1 MYSWYPTLHLV
12 TQNKGQ
18 KSCCYGDGYHTSDT
32 FLWNLPQ
39 NNFSC
44 LELADRP
51 VSPPNLMLTT
61 IDGNVT
67 LTWSRPLN
75 IPQSVS
81 VTYVVKQTSITRP
94 NVIHGPVNTSMTFAI
109 LREDDA
115 MECETFTFIV
125 TASNMAGVST
135 PARIKE
141 TIPICKFW
149 PLNVGKSH
157 LSCIDQCS
165 QMS

>member
-1 MYSWYPTLHLV
+1 MVPNSALV
-12 TQNKGQ
+12 TQTKM
-18 KSCCYGDGYHTSDT
+18 CCYGDGYHTNVT
-32 FLWNLPQ
+32 FFEICKND
-39 NNFSC
+39 FSC

-51 VSPPNLMLTT
+51 ESPPNLMLTT

-81 VTYVVKQTSITRP
+81 VTYIVKQTSITRP
-94 NVIHGPVNTSMTFAI
+94 NVTHEPVNTSMTFAI

-125 TASNMAGVST
+125 TASNVAGVST

-141 TIPICKFW
+141 TIPICKF
-149 PLNVGKSH
+149 
-157 LSCIDQCS
+157 
-165 QMS
+165 

>member
-1 MYSWYPTLHLV
+1 
-12 TQNKGQ
+12 
-18 KSCCYGDGYHTSDT
+18 
-32 FLWNLPQ
+32 
-39 NNFSC
+39 
-44 LELADRP
+44 
-51 VSPPNLMLTT
+51 MLTT

-94 NVIHGPVNTSMTFAI
+94 NVTHGPVNTSMTFAI

-141 TIPICKFW
+141 TIPICKF
-149 PLNVGKSH
+149 
-157 LSCIDQCS
+157 
-165 QMS
+165 